1 MSDIFEDIGK
11 AARRL
16 ASNVTTGVSV
26 AALEQKVIEAY
37 RDLGRMYYEAAQR
50 GESCQ
55 GPAFDRHME
64 DISQLLEQIR
74 QKRYGQT
81 VTDADFVDMG

>member
-1 MSDIFEDIGK
+1 MSDIFEDIGN

-16 ASNVTTGVSV
+16 ASSVTTGVSV
-26 AALEQKVIEAY
+26 AALEQKVNDAY

-55 GPAFDRHME
+55 GPAFDRHRE
-64 DISQLLEQIR
+64 NISCLLEQIR
-74 QKRYGQT
+74 QKRHGQN
-81 VTDADFVDMG
+81 VSDTDR